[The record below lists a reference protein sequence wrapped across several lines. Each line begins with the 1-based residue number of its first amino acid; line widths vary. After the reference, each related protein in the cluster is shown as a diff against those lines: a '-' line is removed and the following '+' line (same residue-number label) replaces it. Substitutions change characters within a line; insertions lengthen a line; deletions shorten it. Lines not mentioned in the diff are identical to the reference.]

1 MTRHPSEHQIL
12 AEPPSGVVVAMLP
25 AKGRGLVACAPIVA
39 GTRLFSDPVVVIDDP
54 DEIARLEATGLNNWL
69 LYWGEGA
76 VAIAMGW
83 TMLINHSRRAE
94 LRNVTSERDHARR
107 LITII
112 ATRDIAAGEELLFDY
127 ELSDHDLAAY
137 GIPLDA

>member
-1 MTRHPSEHQIL
+1 MAIL
-12 AEPPSGVVVAMLP
+12 PG
-25 AKGRGLVACAPIVA
+25 KGRGLIASAPLVA

-54 DEIARLEATGLNNWL
+54 GEIARLEATGLNNWL
-69 LYWGEGA
+69 LFWGDGA

-107 LITII
+107 LISIV

-127 ELSDHDLAAY
+127 ELSDVDLMAY